1 MIVAAVLFF
10 AVTLLKILVKKFS
23 FYAKITMAVIGI
35 IVGVAALFIGTLFP
49 QFQSLLVD
57 ETYTR
62 EKFAASAVTNRLPA
76 DAFQRLEKPSDFMNE
91 DYRQVRQVVRDVFFS
106 DSDSSQDLYCVLY
119 KVKDGTVPWSIPW
132 RISVCPIP
140 MTGNMKA
147 QIFRRLWSR
156 GLQKPMLQT
165 QAPEALYLSI
175 VPSGIKAEIL
185 LGL

>member
-1 MIVAAVLFF
+1 MWELRLC
-10 AVTLLKILVKKFS
+10 LLAPCFRS
-23 FYAKITMAVIGI
+23 FKVC
-35 IVGVAALFIGTLFP
+35 
-49 QFQSLLVD
+49 D

-119 KVKDGTVPWSIPW
+119 KVKDGTVTLVYTLEDICVAYPYDWEYEGTDLQE
-132 RISVCPIP
+132 V
-140 MTGNMKA
+140 MV
-147 QIFRRLWSR
+147 QI
-156 GLQKPMLQT
+156 

>member
-1 MIVAAVLFF
+1 
-10 AVTLLKILVKKFS
+10 
-23 FYAKITMAVIGI
+23 MAVIGI

-119 KVKDGTVPWSIPW
+119 KVKDGTVTLVYTLEDICVSYPYDWEYEG
-132 RISVCPIP
+132 
-140 MTGNMKA
+140 TD
-147 QIFRRLWSR
+147 
-156 GLQKPMLQT
+156 LQEVMEQGATKPMLQT

>member
-1 MIVAAVLFF
+1 M
-10 AVTLLKILVKKFS
+10 
-23 FYAKITMAVIGI
+23 
-35 IVGVAALFIGTLFP
+35 FP

-119 KVKDGTVPWSIPW
+119 KVKDGTVTLVYTLEDICVSYPYDWEYEG
-132 RISVCPIP
+132 
-140 MTGNMKA
+140 TD
-147 QIFRRLWSR
+147 
-156 GLQKPMLQT
+156 LQEVMEQGATKTYATNSSSGSLV
-165 QAPEALYLSI
+165 LSI

>member
-1 MIVAAVLFF
+1 MELPAVGCLCSDCRCCFVF

-76 DAFQRLEKPSDFMNE
+76 DAFQRLEK
-91 DYRQVRQVVRDVFFS
+91 
-106 DSDSSQDLYCVLY
+106 LL
-119 KVKDGTVPWSIPW
+119 
-132 RISVCPIP
+132 
-140 MTGNMKA
+140 
-147 QIFRRLWSR
+147 
-156 GLQKPMLQT
+156 
-165 QAPEALYLSI
+165 
-175 VPSGIKAEIL
+175 IL
-185 LGL
+185 